1 MLEWARAQFAMT
13 ALFHFFFVPFTLGM
27 SFIVA
32 FFETIYVKTGKQ
44 EWKNI
49 TQFWQLIFGINF
61 ALGLATGII
70 HEFEFGTNW
79 STYSWVVGDLF
90 GAPLAVEGIVAF
102 FMEATFAAIAF
113 FGWKRVSKGVHLA
126 ASWLLAIGSNLSA
139 LWILIANGFM
149 QHPSNE
155 FGFFN
160 IQTSRLE
167 MTDFWKLITQPVAQ
181 VKFLHTVS
189 AGYVLAA
196 IFVLGISSLYLLK
209 GKHKDF
215 AKKSAAVAAAFGLIA
230 SIFVTVIGDEHA
242 YEVANTQP
250 TKIASAEGL
259 YVGMKGAPIV
269 ALGIPK
275 DLKALSVSNNDQAF
289 AFKIEIPHMLSI
301 LGKRSFN
308 AYIPGL
314 KDLIAGNPTY
324 DIWPLTKL
332 EKIGKKAQDDL
343 LAYHEAEKAGNK
355 AAMETAARDFYKV
368 IWAYNAQTKQPVKS
382 PEEMQ
387 KLSNVVYTAIMTHNF
402 APLEKVQSKYVFLT
416 KADLIGYGY
425 FQGAT
430 DNIHPPVSPVFFSFH
445 VMVALG
451 FWFILLFLM
460 AYVSLMRGNYE
471 NNKLLQQLAV
481 LTVPLPWIATS
492 FGWMTA
498 EIGRQPWTVFGV
510 LPTFKS
516 VTPIALQ
523 NVQATFFLFLA
534 AFVILGIAELK
545 ILFTVVKNGP
555 KGAH

>member
-1 MLEWARAQFAMT
+1 MNVDLSMLEWARAQFAMT

-32 FFETIYVKTGKQ
+32 FFETIYVKTGKK
-44 EWKNI
+44 EWKEI

-61 ALGLATGII
+61 ALGLSTGII

-102 FMEATFAAIAF
+102 FMEATFAAISF

-126 ASWLLAIGSNLSA
+126 STWLLAIGSNLSA

-160 IQTSRLE
+160 IDTSRLE
-167 MTDFWKLITQPVAQ
+167 MVDFWKLITQPVAQ
-181 VKFLHTVS
+181 VKFLHVVS
-189 AGYVLAA
+189 AGYTLASV
-196 IFVLGISSLYLLK
+196 FVLGISALYLLK

-215 AKKSAAVAAAFGLIA
+215 AKKSAAVAAAFGLIS
-230 SIFVTVIGDEHA
+230 SIFVAVIGDEHA

-250 TKIASAEGL
+250 TKIAAAEGL
-259 YVGMKGAPIV
+259 YVGEKGAPIV
-269 ALGIPK
+269 AFGIPK
-275 DLKALSVSNNDQAF
+275 NLKATEVTSNDEGF
-289 AFKIEIPHMLSI
+289 VFKIELPKMLSL
-301 LGKRSFN
+301 LGKRDPN
-308 AYIPGL
+308 AFVPGL
-314 KDLIAGNPTY
+314 KDLVEGNPEY
-324 DIWPLTKL
+324 GIWPLSKL
-332 EKIGKKAQDDL
+332 AQVGKEAREDL
-343 LAYHEAEKAGNK
+343 FKYHEAKKAGDK
-355 AAMETAARDFYKV
+355 AAMEAAKADFYKV
-368 IWAYNAQTKQPVKS
+368 VWEDKERGIS
-382 PEEMQ
+382 
-387 KLSNVVYTAIMTHNF
+387 
-402 APLEKVQSKYVFLT
+402 LT

-425 FQGAT
+425 FANPNV
-430 DNIHPPVSPVFFSFH
+430 DPNLIYPPVPPVFYAFH
-445 VMVALG
+445 IMVGLG
-451 FWFILLFLM
+451 FWFILLFFM
-460 AYVSLMRGNYE
+460 SWVSIVKGTFE
-471 NNKLLQQLAV
+471 QNKLVQKLAV
-481 LTVPLPWIATS
+481 ISVPLPWIATS

-510 LPTFKS
+510 LPTAES

-523 NVQATFFLFLA
+523 NVQATFFMFLT

-545 ILFTVVKNGP
+545 ILFTVVKSGP